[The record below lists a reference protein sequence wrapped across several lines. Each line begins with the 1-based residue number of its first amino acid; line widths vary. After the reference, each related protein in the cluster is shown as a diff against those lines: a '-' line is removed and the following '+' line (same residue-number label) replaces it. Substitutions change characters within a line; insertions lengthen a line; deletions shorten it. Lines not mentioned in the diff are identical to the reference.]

1 MSLSDVAIRRPVL
14 TTVFTI
20 GVMVMGLLSYSNLGT
35 DLFPDVNFP
44 VVTIT
49 TVYPG
54 ASPAEVE
61 RQVSKPLEDAVA
73 GISGLDTVRS
83 FSRESMSTVIV
94 IFKLAT
100 DIDEAATDVRERV
113 AAARAK
119 LPTEVRDPTVRRIDV
134 SAAPIMVFVAN
145 GENMADSEV
154 RRITEDQVKPALER
168 VAGVAAVEV
177 VGGKD
182 REIRVDVHRQDIARL
197 GIPLTAVVDKLRM
210 ENLNLPAGSYQE
222 GPREISVRLRG
233 DLRTAEEVADIAITQ
248 SESGT
253 QILMKDIATVSDGFA
268 DMRTRIRANGRSA
281 VAFEVQKASGMNTV
295 EVAAAVQ
302 KRLKEIAPQLPTGY
316 ATREIMDTS
325 VFILEN
331 AHEVEIAIFFG
342 GAMAILVILIFMLD
356 IRSTLIS
363 ALALPTSVIA
373 TFILLD
379 ALDYT
384 LNMMTLL
391 GLSLSIGLLI
401 DDAVVVR
408 ESIFRRLE
416 KGEDPKTAASNG
428 TKEIAFAV
436 LATTLT
442 VVAVFIPVAF
452 MKGVVGQF
460 FKQFGFTVAGAVMI
474 SLVVAFTLD
483 PMLSAHF
490 AAKVDHTKRRSWPV
504 RMMEAMHQWVEDTY
518 TTVLAFAV
526 RHKLLT
532 VVLGVAIFMGSMQ
545 LAGLMGTDFVAPED
559 RGQYMVS
566 IELPAGTS
574 LDETARRLLPAET
587 KLLEDPNFVTVY
599 SKLGPNME
607 VNKARWRV
615 VTLPKTERDVG
626 QLELQEQTRK
636 VLEELVPEAKVSIE
650 PPAFVEGLEEGAPLQ
665 VQVRG
670 RDQDRLERNAVAVKR
685 MLDGIAGL
693 SDVRVQYSPGKPEQM
708 LTIDRQRASELGVP
722 MYAVARTLRAA
733 LDGEEAG
740 NLRLEE
746 GESKEVKIRVRLR
759 EQDRSSIE
767 RLGTLPIATAK
778 GIVPLSDLLE
788 VQPAAGPQ
796 VIERQDR
803 TRQIVVSGV
812 PNGRS
817 LGEILEDLT
826 PLLDAHDFGD
836 DGYYRMEG
844 QVKQMKETGEA
855 LGLALGLAVLFIYL
869 ILAAQFESFI
879 HPATIMLSLPLAFVG
894 AFVALFLTDSSMS
907 MGSNIGIILLMGLV
921 TKNAILLV
929 DAALVNQRN
938 GETALE
944 AVMDAGR
951 RRLRPILMTSAAMIL
966 GMVPTAISTGSGSE
980 FRAPMAIA
988 VIGGVITSTILTLV
1002 VVPAVFLWL
1011 DAIMGLAG
1019 RIRRKVFGGV
1029 KAAEIAGLVVVLT
1042 AGGMVGQARAQS
1054 VVTVEAAVT
1063 QALDASPDME
1073 AARARIGEAEA
1084 TRRKVMTAW
1093 QPDLK
1098 AVGSYTRNSEEAVF
1112 DLAPVV
1118 TGLAA
1123 AFPGLPPIDP
1133 AALPPPTV
1141 IQSKDQ
1147 FAVVFAVDQTVFA
1160 MAPFL
1165 AADAAD
1171 AGIEAQRTALA
1182 ATRRE
1187 IAFRVRELVHSVAGA
1202 DQIIELAERGL
1213 DLAQARVKQA
1223 EARRAAGA
1231 DVELTTLRAEAERT
1245 KAEQD
1250 LTRARIGREQ
1260 ILTVLGVLMHGPT
1273 PTGVVTPPPVDDPGA
1288 DADSLI
1294 VRALTDRPDVLARKQ
1309 ALSATEAMIDEAE
1322 LRWLPLVNVQGTARW
1337 TNSEGF
1343 TGEEWSWALT
1353 ANLVLPLYDR
1363 GARYADADQRR
1374 AQLATQRAELR
1385 RAEQDVDAAVRGALL
1400 DVEAARQV
1408 LVTAT
1413 AQVATARRTVEILD
1427 KAFAAGGI
1435 TAFEVTEAATALRLA
1450 EQAESQ
1456 QRTALQLSLL
1466 RLRHVA
1472 GM

>member
-1 MSLSDVAIRRPVL
+1 MTLSDVAIRRPVL

-44 VVTIT
+44 VVTVN

-61 RQVSKPLEDAVA
+61 RLVTRPLEDAVA

-83 FSRESMSTVIV
+83 FSRESMSTVVV

-119 LPTEVRDPTVRRIDV
+119 LPTDVRDPVIRRIDV
-134 SAAPIMVFVAN
+134 AAAPIMVFVAN

-177 VGGKD
+177 IGGQD
-182 REIRVDVHRQDIARL
+182 REIRVDVRRADIARL
-197 GIPLTAVVDKLRM
+197 GIPLTAVVDKLRI
-210 ENLNLPAGSYQE
+210 ENLNLPAGSYEE

-233 DLRTAEEVADIAITQ
+233 DLRTAEEVADIVVSR

-253 QILMKDIATVSDGFA
+253 QIHMKDVANVTDGFA
-268 DMRTRIRANGRSA
+268 DVRTRVRANGRSA
-281 VAFEVQKASGMNTV
+281 VAFEIQKASGTNTV
-295 EVAAAVQ
+295 EVAEAVQ
-302 KRLKEIAPQLPTGY
+302 ARLKELAPTLPKGY
-316 ATREIMDTS
+316 ATSEIMDTS

-331 AHEVEIAIFFG
+331 AHEVEIAIVFG
-342 GAMAILVILIFMLD
+342 GAMAILVILLFMLD
-356 IRSTLIS
+356 MRSTLIS

-379 ALDYT
+379 SLGYT

-416 KGEDPKTAASNG
+416 RGEDPKTAASKG
-428 TKEIAFAV
+428 TAEIAFAV

-452 MKGVVGQF
+452 MQGVVGQF

-474 SLVVAFTLD
+474 SLLVAFTLD

-490 AAKVDHTKRRSWPV
+490 AVKVDAHRRRAWPV
-504 RMMEAMHQWVEDTY
+504 RMMEAIHQWVEDTY
-518 TTVLAFAV
+518 VSTLRFAV

-532 VVLGVAIFMGSMQ
+532 VAVGIGVFIGSMQ
-545 LAGLMGTDFVAPED
+545 LAGLMGSDFVAPED
-559 RGQYMVS
+559 RGQYMVT

-574 LDETARRLLPAET
+574 LDETGRRLLPAERR
-587 KLLEDPNFVTVY
+587 LLEDPNFVTIY

-615 VTLPKTERDVG
+615 VTTQKTERDVG
-626 QLELQEQTRK
+626 LLELQEQTRA
-636 VLEELVPEAKVSIE
+636 VLLELVPEAKVSIE

-670 RDQDRLERNAVAVKR
+670 RDQDRLERNAIAVRR
-685 MLDGIAGL
+685 MLDSIAGL

-708 LTIDRQRASELGVP
+708 LTIDRKRAAELGVP
-722 MYAVARTLRAA
+722 MLAVARTLRAA

-746 GESKEVKIRVRLR
+746 GESKEVKIRVRLQP
-759 EQDRSSIE
+759 QDRSSME
-767 RLGTLPIATAK
+767 RIGTLPIATP
-778 GIVPLSDLLE
+778 GGVVPLSDLLE
-788 VQPAAGPQ
+788 TQPAAGPQ

-812 PNGRS
+812 PTNRS
-817 LGEILEDLT
+817 LGEVLADLT
-826 PLLDAHDFGD
+826 PLLDAHDFGE
-836 DGYYRMEG
+836 DGYYHLEG
-844 QVKQMKETGEA
+844 QVKQMKETGAA
-855 LGLALGLAVLFIYL
+855 LGLALALAVLFIYL
-869 ILAAQFESFI
+869 ILAAQFESFV
-879 HPATIMLSLPLAFVG
+879 HPLTIMLSLPLAFVG
-894 AFVALFLTDSSMS
+894 AFVALFLTDASMS

-929 DAALVNQRN
+929 DAALVNQRA
-938 GETALE
+938 GETAVE
-944 AVMDAGR
+944 AVLDAGR

-966 GMVPTAISTGSGSE
+966 GMVPTAISDGPGSE

-1002 VVPAVFLWL
+1002 VVPAVYLWL
-1011 DAIMGLAG
+1011 DAIMALFG
-1019 RIRRKVFGGV
+1019 RVRARLFGAR
-1029 KAAEIAGLVVVLT
+1029 AAQIALLLLVVGVSAEARGLT
-1042 AGGMVGQARAQS
+1042 VDEAVSRAL
-1054 VVTVEAAVT
+1054 E
-1063 QALDASPDME
+1063 ASPDLE
-1073 AARARIGEAEA
+1073 AARARIAEAEA
-1084 TRRKVMTAW
+1084 ARRKVTTAW
-1093 QPDLK
+1093 LPDVK
-1098 AVGSYTRNSEEAVF
+1098 AIASYTRNSDEAVF
-1112 DLAPVV
+1112 DMAGVV
-1118 TGLAA
+1118 QGIAA

-1141 IQSKDQ
+1141 IQQKDQ
-1147 FAVVFAVDQTVFA
+1147 LATVFSVEQTVFA
-1160 MAPFL
+1160 MAPFF

-1171 AGIEAQRTALA
+1171 AGVDAQRTALE

-1187 IAFRVRELVHSVAGA
+1187 IAFRVRELVHAVAGA
-1202 DQIIELAERGL
+1202 DQIIALAERSL
-1213 DLAQARVKQA
+1213 DLALARVRQA

-1231 DVELTTLRAEAERT
+1231 DVELTTLRVEMERT
-1245 KAEQD
+1245 RAEQD
-1250 LTRARIGREQ
+1250 LTRARIGRKQ
-1260 ILTVLGVLMHGPT
+1260 LLTVLGVLMRGPA
-1273 PTGVVTPPPVDDPGA
+1273 PDGVTLPSEVADPGA
-1288 DADSLI
+1288 DAEALI
-1294 VRALTDRPDVLARKQ
+1294 AQAVRERPELRARRQ
-1309 ALSATEAMIDEAE
+1309 AMAATEAMIDEAE
-1322 LRWLPLVNVQGTARW
+1322 LRWLPLVAVQGSARW

-1343 TGEEWSWALT
+1343 TGEEWAWALT
-1353 ANLVLPLYDR
+1353 ANLVLPVFDR
-1363 GARYADADQRR
+1363 GARYADARERR
-1374 AQLATQRAELR
+1374 AQLATQRAELQ
-1385 RAEQDVDAAVRGALL
+1385 RAEQDVESAVRGALL
-1400 DVEAARQV
+1400 EVEAARTV
-1408 LVTAT
+1408 LTTAT
-1413 AQVATARRTVEILD
+1413 AQVTTAKRTVEILD
-1427 KAFAAGGI
+1427 RAFAVGGI
-1435 TAFEVTEAATALRLA
+1435 TAFEVTEAAAAQRLA
-1450 EQAESQ
+1450 EQAEAQ
-1456 QRTALQLSLL
+1456 QRTALQLALL
-1466 RLRHVA
+1466 RLRHAA